1 MDELG
6 RRLEA
11 LHSVMHY
18 RPQVGGSAQCHALQ
32 AAGWRLCTV
41 SCTTG
46 RRLEALHSVMHYR
59 LQGMW
64 LATISTHWFGGCGRA
79 GEG

>member
-1 MDELG
+1 MDELGRRLEALHSVCTTG

-32 AAGWRLCTV
+32 AAGDV
-41 SCTTG
+41 AS
-46 RRLEALHSVMHYR
+46 HY
-59 LQGMW
+59 
-64 LATISTHWFGGCGRA
+64 
-79 GEG
+79 